1 MLTIDFTPLDLI
13 FSSKPLLIGGKAKEY
28 YGIRKAGADIDFVVT
43 RVDYERLATKYPDN
57 LKDLYG
63 DLGVIVYGFEIWKTI
78 CQFDYAFLSEHAV
91 DAGEYMIISLE
102 KLLFLTALGM
112 KKDKYKNDLQL
123 IVDKIF
129 EIQYRNFDTS
139 KYK

>member
-1 MLTIDFTPLDLI
+1 MDIDLTPLEFT

-28 YGIRKAGADIDFVVT
+28 YGIRPSGADIDFVISAS
-43 RVDYERLATKYPDN
+43 DYDRLAAKYPKN

-63 DLGVIVYGFEIWKTI
+63 DLGVIVHGFEIWKTI
-78 CQFDYAFLSEHAV
+78 CQFDYKNLSEHAIDV
-91 DAGEYMIISLE
+91 GDYMIVSLE
-102 KLLFLTALGM
+102 KLLFLTALGT
-112 KKDKYKNDLQL
+112 KKDKYRKDLQL

-129 EIQYRNFDTS
+129 EIKYKNFDAS